1 MKLTHWETIS
11 VIKLSKVK
19 LSLTISSMVVKDVN
33 FMQTSLNLTM
43 YKLDYGQKDKNI
55 VNCIF
60 NNVINIRFYKS
71 NII

>member
-1 MKLTHWETIS
+1 
-11 VIKLSKVK
+11 
-19 LSLTISSMVVKDVN
+19 MVVKDVN

-43 YKLDYGQKDKNI
+43 YKFDYGQKDKYI